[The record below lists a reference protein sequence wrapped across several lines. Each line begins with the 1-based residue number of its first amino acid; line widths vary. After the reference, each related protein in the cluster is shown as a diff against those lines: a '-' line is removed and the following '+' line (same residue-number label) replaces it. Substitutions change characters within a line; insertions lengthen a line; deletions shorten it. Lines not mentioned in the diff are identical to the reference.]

1 MEKIMTRWNLL
12 QDITIS
18 KEMREAIG
26 KAWPFF
32 FYLVFHINQ
41 SNKLITNYAEIRKT
55 LTESQSTIQKWKEC
69 LVEHKVI
76 NSINGKLSMTLSL
89 LPPYDSLV
97 TCEQDDT
104 AQLRMSSDP
113 ATKRIIEKL
122 TVYGNMSLLPIVAE
136 LSAKIDILE
145 KKLV

>member
-12 QDITIS
+12 QDITMA
-18 KEMREAIG
+18 KNTREAIG
-26 KAWPFF
+26 KSWPFF
-32 FYLVFHINQ
+32 LYLVFHIDQ
-41 SNKLITNYAEIRKT
+41 TNKLITNYVEIRKT
-55 LTESQSTIQKWKEC
+55 LTESQSTVMKWKEQ
-69 LVEHKVI
+69 LIEHKVI
-76 NSINGKLSMTLSL
+76 SSISGKLSMTLSL

-136 LSAKIDILE
+136 LSAKIDSLE

>member
-1 MEKIMTRWNLL
+1 MTRWNLL
-12 QDITIS
+12 QDITMVR
-18 KEMREAIG
+18 ENREAIG

-32 FYLVFHINQ
+32 LYLMFHVDQ

-55 LTESQSTIQKWKEC
+55 LVESQSTIMKWKEQ
-69 LVEHKVI
+69 LIEHKVI
-76 NSINGKLSMTLSL
+76 SSINGRLSMTLSL

-136 LSAKIDILE
+136 LSAKIDSLE

>member
-1 MEKIMTRWNLL
+1 MTRWNLL
-12 QDITIS
+12 HDITMA

-32 FYLVFHINQ
+32 LYLVFHIDQ
-41 SNKLITNYAEIRKT
+41 SNKLITNYTEIRKT
-55 LTESQSTIQKWKEC
+55 LGDSQSTIMKWKDQLIER
-69 LVEHKVI
+69 EVI
-76 NSINGKLSMTLSL
+76 SSIYGKLSMTLSL
-89 LPPYDSLV
+89 LSPYDSLV
-97 TCEQDDT
+97 TCEQDDI

-136 LSAKIDILE
+136 LSAKIDSLE

>member
-1 MEKIMTRWNLL
+1 MTRWSLL
-12 QDITIS
+12 QEITMA

-32 FYLVFHINQ
+32 LYLVFHIDQ

-55 LTESQSTIQKWKEC
+55 LTESQSTIMKWKEY
-69 LVEHKVI
+69 LIEHKVI
-76 NSINGKLSMTLSL
+76 SSISGKLSMTLSL

-104 AQLRMSSDP
+104 AQLRMNSDP

-122 TVYGNMSLLPIVAE
+122 TIYGNMSLLPIVAE
-136 LSAKIDILE
+136 LSAKIDGLE
-145 KKLV
+145 KKLA

>member
-32 FYLVFHINQ
+32 FYLVFHIDK
-41 SNKLITNYAEIRKT
+41 SNKLITNYAEIKKI
-55 LTESQSTIQKWKEC
+55 LNENQSTLMKWKEY
-69 LVEHKVI
+69 LLKHKVI
-76 NSINGKLSMTLSL
+76 SAISGKLSMTLSL

-104 AQLRMSSDP
+104 AQLRMNSDP